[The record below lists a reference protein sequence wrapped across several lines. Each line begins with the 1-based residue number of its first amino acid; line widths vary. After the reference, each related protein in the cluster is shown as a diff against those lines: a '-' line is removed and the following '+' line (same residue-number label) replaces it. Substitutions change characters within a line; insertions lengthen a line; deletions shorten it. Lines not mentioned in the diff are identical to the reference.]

1 MHTSNLFRL
10 LHICDYS
17 GNIIQISY
25 DVPRGVSLGKKITEV
40 QEERNRLTNEMIKT
54 FVNAEMKRNNVTH
67 KDVAQRLTEM
77 GRPIS
82 VQSLKNA
89 ISRGNHKTVWF
100 MDLMQA
106 ITGSELVFRD
116 TTTTSNRNHNE

>member
-1 MHTSNLFRL
+1 MH
-10 LHICDYS
+10 IDVYS

-25 DVPRGVSLGKKITEV
+25 GVPRGVSLGKKISEV
-40 QEERNRLTNEMIKT
+40 QEERNRLTNEKIKA
-54 FVNAEMKRNNVTH
+54 FVNAEMKRNNVTL
-67 KDVAQRLTEM
+67 KIVAQRLTEM
-77 GRPIS
+77 GRPLS

-116 TTTTSNRNHNE
+116 SSTTSNRNHNE

>member
-1 MHTSNLFRL
+1 M
-10 LHICDYS
+10 
-17 GNIIQISY
+17 
-25 DVPRGVSLGKKITEV
+25 GKKITEV

-116 TTTTSNRNHNE
+116 ATTTSNRNHNE

>member
-10 LHICDYS
+10 LDICDYS